1 MDNDV
6 MQSQGQVNLL
16 RGMDYF
22 QQRWSHACKAEGGKM
37 KNLITYLMTMNV
49 EDKVN
54 MRMGMMARDDSP
66 RHMHMINYFT
76 RYRDEI
82 FQYAI
87 IKSDAKPSSKYKEL
101 TILHVH
107 SYLDMRG
114 YIKGIGAM
122 PAEARTATG

>member
-1 MDNDV
+1 
-6 MQSQGQVNLL
+6 
-16 RGMDYF
+16 
-22 QQRWSHACKAEGGKM
+22 M

-122 PAEARTATG
+122 LAEARTAASGKGYENGIGAMSAEERTSAREMGIK